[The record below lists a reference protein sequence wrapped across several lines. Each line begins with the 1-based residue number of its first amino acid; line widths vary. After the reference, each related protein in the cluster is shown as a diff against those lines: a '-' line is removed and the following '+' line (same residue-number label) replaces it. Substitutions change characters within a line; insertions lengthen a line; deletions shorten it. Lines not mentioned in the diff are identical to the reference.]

1 MARKQPVLPP
11 AKGLRLSP
19 FRQAPTVAA
28 STPPALP
35 KRGRL
40 VDLGGRSLRVVAEGE
55 RRGQPLVVCEAGAFG
70 VAADFAAV
78 QEALS
83 PHMRV
88 LAYDRAGLGYS
99 DPGPE
104 PRDSR
109 AISDDLRALLIRLGE
124 PGPYI
129 LVGHSMA
136 AVHIQV
142 FALRWPDL
150 VKGVVLLDALPAEAL
165 ARPATMRF
173 VRGAV
178 PLARLAQAGS
188 SVLFNALSAPLLG
201 DAVGLTGEAHAEKL
215 RAFASPQHN
224 LWSAK
229 EIECWLKDGE
239 EARALGEFN
248 RELPVAVVTA
258 GRARV
263 WWKRMQAEPAHRSRS
278 GYAENV
284 AKAGHASLLGPKHC
298 QAAVRAIDFVMKA
311 ALAAR

>member
-11 AKGLRLSP
+11 AKGLRSP
-19 FRQAPTVAA
+19 PSPPPSGRTAEPT
-28 STPPALP
+28 
-35 KRGRL
+35 RGRR
-40 VDLGGRSLRVVAEGE
+40 VDLGGRTLRVVIEGE

-78 QEALS
+78 QAALA

-109 AISDDLRALLIRLGE
+109 AITDDLRALLVRLGE
-124 PGPYI
+124 AAPYI

-136 AVHIQV
+136 AVHLQV
-142 FALRWPDL
+142 FTLRWPAL

-165 ARPATMRF
+165 ARPAAMRF
-173 VRGAV
+173 VRGV
-178 PLARLAQAGS
+178 QPLARLARTGS
-188 SVLFNALSAPLLG
+188 SLLINAVSAPLLG
-201 DAVGLTGEAHAEKL
+201 DAVGLAGEAHAEKL

-239 EARALGEFN
+239 EARALGEFD

-258 GRARV
+258 GRSRH

-284 AKAGHASLLGPKHC
+284 ARAGHASLLGPRHC
-298 QAAVRAIDFVMKA
+298 QAVVRAVEFVMRA
-311 ALAAR
+311 ALAGR